1 MLSCSMP
8 YMWSTFSS
16 RLAVVPVRW
25 MCCPPR
31 CRHGTA
37 DQHVRHA
44 LVTMQVAVRHVACPE
59 NQCVIEQARI
69 AIGSR
74 LQLREKRRQAL
85 HMVSVNLGPIL
96 DNSWPFTMM

>member
-1 MLSCSMP
+1 MQHLQQQISGRSGTLDVLSSAMP
-8 YMWSTFSS
+8 
-16 RLAVVPVRW
+16 P
-25 MCCPPR
+25 
-31 CRHGTA
+31 HGTA

-44 LVTMQVAVRHVACPE
+44 LVTMQVAIRHVACPE
-59 NQCVIEQARI
+59 NQRVIEQARI

-96 DNSWPFTMM
+96 DNGGPLTMMRSGMVAA